1 MVKSAHCDCPASEV
15 YFWDVIWVTAL
26 FLIERPNQQ
35 QVLLI
40 LTYEA
45 WLTKPCVCCI
55 NLSFLDSSLLQ
66 PDKLP
71 QLSKLV
77 LYNRITK
84 KMQEGL
90 KKSRIKSILLG
101 EEWSNGRRINP
112 Y

>member
-15 YFWDVIWVTAL
+15 YFWDIIWVTAL
-26 FLIERPNQQ
+26 FLIERPK
-35 QVLLI
+35 
-40 LTYEA
+40 A
-45 WLTKPCVCCI
+45 WLTKPCVCYV